1 MTYDRAAIMKAA
13 HAAARRLTGHPMMKG
28 RTYAQNF
35 AGQLSRAW
43 AEVKFRARAAAAA
56 AVEAA
61 KPQAERIRE
70 AIFLLECKDRLE
82 PRDWAAL
89 DALRADLRRIT
100 YAAAA

>member
-13 HAAARRLTGHPMMKG
+13 HVAARGLTGHPMMKG

-35 AGQLSRAW
+35 AGQLRRVW
-43 AEVKFRARAAAAA
+43 AEAKARAQAEAMAK
-56 AVEAA
+56 AA
-61 KPQAERIRE
+61 KPKSAADRIRE

-89 DALRADLRRIT
+89 DAMRADLRRVT